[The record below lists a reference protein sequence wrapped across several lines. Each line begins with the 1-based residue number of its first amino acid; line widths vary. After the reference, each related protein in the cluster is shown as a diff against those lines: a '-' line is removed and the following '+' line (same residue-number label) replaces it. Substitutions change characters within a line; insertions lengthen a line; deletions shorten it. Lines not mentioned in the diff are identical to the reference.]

1 MDEEKRSVSQGRLT
15 STSGQLSLPAVMAF
29 ASASIPIAALVLAI
43 TVHLPRY
50 FASHLG
56 LSLAVVGGAF
66 ALVRFIDIPLDAG
79 LGLAMD
85 RTRTR
90 FGRYRVWMALG
101 APVLMFAMYM
111 LMISPQGV
119 GQGYLIGWL
128 LVMYVGYSGVY
139 LSHLAWAGRLAPS
152 YQQRNRVFGAI
163 TGLGVVG
170 AMAVL
175 LIPVLMTQY
184 GATDAEGVRA
194 MIWFIIGSTAVTALI
209 VVGTSPEVISKDHET
224 TFGLKDYW
232 SLLTRPNI
240 LRLLAADLF
249 VTLGPGWM
257 ASMYLFYFTDSRGFT
272 LASANLLLMIYIAAG
287 FAGAP
292 FAAWLANRLSKHRA
306 LMVTTTIY
314 SLGLITIPFLPAGN
328 FFIFAPGMFL
338 LGGMAAGFTVLIRA
352 ITADIA
358 DEIRLESGREWM
370 GLMYAMTTAT
380 SKLATAGAIFLT
392 FNVLAAVGYQAQE
405 GATNTP
411 EAITGLELAYIIG
424 PIVFVMIAG
433 ACFFGYRLTADRH
446 AEIRRQ
452 LDEKDALVDPA
463 AALESL
469 TGEDI
474 APANRPT

>member
-1 MDEEKRSVSQGRLT
+1 MTKGKT
-15 STSGQLSLPAVMAF
+15 TAAGGALSIPAVMAF

-56 LSLAVVGGAF
+56 LSLAVVGSAF
-66 ALVRFIDIPLDAG
+66 ALVRFVDIPIDAA

-90 FGRYRVWMALG
+90 FGRYRVWMAAG
-101 APVLMFAMYM
+101 APVLMGALYM
-111 LMISPQGV
+111 LLRSEEGV
-119 GQGYLIGWL
+119 GSGYLFVWL
-128 LVMYVGYSGVY
+128 LVMYLGYSGVY
-139 LSHLAWAGRLAPS
+139 LSHLAWAGRLAPT
-152 YQQRNRVFGAI
+152 YQERSRVFGAI

-170 AMAVL
+170 AMGVL
-175 LIPVLMTQY
+175 LIPVIMTQQ
-184 GATDAEGVRA
+184 GATDAQGVQA
-194 MIWFIIGSTAVTALI
+194 MIWFIIASTAITALI
-209 VVGTSPEVISKDHET
+209 VVCSSPEKIARDHGSSFT
-224 TFGLKDYW
+224 LKDYW
-232 SLLTRPNI
+232 ALLTRPNI

-272 LASANLLLMIYIAAG
+272 IASANLLLMIYIAAG

-292 FAAWLANRLSKHRA
+292 FTAWLGNKLSKHRA
-306 LMVTTTIY
+306 LMVTTTVY
-314 SLGLITIPFLPAGN
+314 SLGLMLIPFMPPGSFL
-328 FFIFAPGMFL
+328 IFAPGMFVV
-338 LGGMAAGFTVLIRA
+338 GAMAAGFTVMIRA

-358 DEIRLESGREWM
+358 DEILLDSGREWM

-392 FNVLAAVGYQAQE
+392 FNVLAAVGYQAKE
-405 GATNTP
+405 GSTNTP
-411 EAITGLELAYIIG
+411 EAIQGLELAYIIG
-424 PIVFVMIAG
+424 PIVFVMLAG
-433 ACFFGYRLTADRH
+433 ACFIGYRLTAERH

-452 LDEKDALVDPA
+452 LDARDATVDPA

-469 TGEDI
+469 TGEDL
-474 APANRPT
+474 APAGRPS